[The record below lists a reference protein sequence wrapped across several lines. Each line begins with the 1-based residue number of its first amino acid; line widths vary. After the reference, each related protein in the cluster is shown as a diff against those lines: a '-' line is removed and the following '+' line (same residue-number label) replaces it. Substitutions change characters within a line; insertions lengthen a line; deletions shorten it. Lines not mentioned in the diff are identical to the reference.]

1 MQSRVIDSIERVFI
15 KQNHKNQLQLS
26 IKPLIRIFSWGLLIS
41 FLGSLPLGPLNL
53 ITTYVSVAKGEN
65 AGFALA
71 AGCILSEMIF
81 VRLAVISM
89 EWISKRQQFFKVL
102 EWLTIILILILAV
115 FSFIAGYRQTGFT
128 SAMPANIKFPFWY
141 GVAMSALDPMK
152 IPFWFLWST
161 FLLSKSILIPKRN
174 FYNYYTAG
182 IGIGSLLGFMLFIY
196 GGSYF
201 ISAIKSN
208 QYILNWIIG
217 AVLLATAIIQVYRL
231 FNPKVVIE

>member
-1 MQSRVIDSIERVFI
+1 MQLAI
-15 KQNHKNQLQLS
+15 KSL
-26 IKPLIRIFSWGLLIS
+26 IKVFSWGLLIS

-53 ITTYVSVAKGEN
+53 ITTYVSVSKGTG
-65 AGFALA
+65 AGFAFA
-71 AGCILSEMIF
+71 AGCILSELIF

-89 EWISKRQQFFKVL
+89 EWISKRQQLFKAL
-102 EWLTIILILILAV
+102 EWITILIILTLAV
-115 FSFIAGYRQTGFT
+115 FSFAAACRQTGFT

-141 GVAMSALDPMK
+141 GVAISALDPMK

-161 FLLSKSILIPKRN
+161 FLLSKTILIPENN

-201 ISAIKSN
+201 ISSIKSN
-208 QYILNWIIG
+208 QYIINWIIG
-217 AVLLATAIIQVYRL
+217 VVLMVTAIIQVYRF
-231 FNPKVVIE
+231 FNRRIAES

>member
-1 MQSRVIDSIERVFI
+1 M
-15 KQNHKNQLQLS
+15 S

-71 AGCILSEMIF
+71 AGCILSEIIF